1 MSSMRVELNGQTCE
15 TGILQRLNPVSK
27 LLAITPAMGLLML
40 VTDPYTPLAFVVC
53 GSIVTIG
60 LGRLSPVGYLRVA
73 SPLVALAAS
82 FVFVYPFVVGSP
94 GPAKPSSDIFVSL
107 GPLAVRESG
116 IRVGMATG
124 LRILALSILS
134 LLFVLTTETESFLRA
149 LVQNLGLPYRIG
161 YSAIAAFRFAPK
173 MRSDVETIRSA
184 HIVRGAPDTDGIRDR
199 LHRVSRYA
207 IPLFVNAIRRAERTA
222 LAMDARAFGAYD
234 ERTHYRTHSITGTD
248 VAFVVLF
255 WMLSVGI
262 VGILWYLGVLGT
274 LTILR

>member
-1 MSSMRVELNGQTCE
+1 MRAKLNDQTDE
-15 TGILQRLNPVSK
+15 AGVLQRLNPVSK
-27 LLAITPAMGLLML
+27 LLAITPAMGVLML
-40 VTDPYTPLAFVVC
+40 VTDPYTPLAFVAF
-53 GSIVTIG
+53 GALVTIV
-60 LGRLSPVGYLRVA
+60 LGRLSPVDYLRVA
-73 SPLVALAAS
+73 GPLVALAAS
-82 FVFVYPFVVGSP
+82 FLFVYPFVVGSSA
-94 GPAKPSSDIFVSL
+94 GTSSDVFASL

-116 IRVGMATG
+116 LRVGVATG

-173 MRSDVETIRSA
+173 MRSDVETIRAA
-184 HIVRGAPDTDGIRDR
+184 HTVRGTPDTDSLRDR
-199 LHRVSRYA
+199 LHRMSRYA

-234 ERTHYRTHSITGTD
+234 ERTHYRTYSITSADIT
-248 VAFVVLF
+248 FVVFF
-255 WMLSVGI
+255 WTLSVGI
-262 VGILWYLGVLGT
+262 VLTLWYLEALGT

>member
-1 MSSMRVELNGQTCE
+1 MRVALNDQTDD
-15 TGILQRLNPVSK
+15 TGVLQRLNPVSK
-27 LLAITPAMGLLML
+27 LLAITPVMGLLML
-40 VTDPYTPLAFVVC
+40 VTDPYTPLAFVAF
-53 GSIVTIG
+53 GALVTVV
-60 LGRLSPVGYLRVA
+60 LGRLSPVGYLRVVG
-73 SPLVALAAS
+73 PLVALAAS
-82 FVFVYPFVVGSP
+82 FVFVYPFAVGSP
-94 GPAKPSSDIFVSL
+94 TGSSPDVFASL
-107 GPLAVRESG
+107 GPLTVRESG
-116 IRVGMATG
+116 LRVGVATG

-173 MRSDVETIRSA
+173 IRSDVETIRAA
-184 HIVRGAPDTDGIRDR
+184 HTVRGEPDTEGIRDR
-199 LHRVSRYA
+199 LHRLSRYA

-234 ERTHYRTHSITGTD
+234 ERTRYRTHSITGAD

-255 WMLSVGI
+255 WTLSVGI
-262 VGILWYLGVLGT
+262 VGTLWHLEALGT